1 MSEKKNYWNQVWS
14 AMNGAITFGKLSPKG
29 DVTSSVHIQARDGR
43 HFMCF
48 DEDGPRTG
56 FTLLNSPGSTFI
68 HTGEDLAAVPEES
81 DPPEGICE
89 KEAFV
94 VIAENGDITLKAA
107 NGKIKLEALDIE
119 LVANGNAP
127 QGVIWANAYE
137 TLKLDSKNVTIDGK
151 QSCKI
156 MTSGLMTIRGSL
168 GMQMLSPLIEGVS
181 RALAKDKLPEPAQI
195 NKE

>member
-1 MSEKKNYWNQVWS
+1 MKKRNFGNQVFS

-29 DVTSSVHIQARDGR
+29 DVTSSVKIEALDGR
-43 HFMCF
+43 HFMSF

-56 FTLLNSPGSTFI
+56 YTLMSAPGSTFI
-68 HTGEDLAAVPEES
+68 HSGEDL
-81 DPPEGICE
+81 E
-89 KEAFV
+89 KQQEA
-94 VIAENGDITLKAA
+94 IMILAKNGDIHLKAA

-119 LVANGNAP
+119 LIANGNAP

-151 QSCKI
+151 QSLKL
-156 MTSGLMTIRGSL
+156 MTSGLMTIRGGL
-168 GMQMLSPLIEGVS
+168 GLQLISPLIEGVS
-181 RALAKDKLPEPAQI
+181 CAMAKDKLPEPAEV

>member
-1 MSEKKNYWNQVWS
+1 MSAKKNFWNQVWS

-29 DVTSSVHIQARDGR
+29 DVTSSVHIQALDGR

-56 FTLLNSPGSTFI
+56 YTLLSSPGSTFI
-68 HTGEDLAAVPEES
+68 HSGEDLK
-81 DPPEGICE
+81 
-89 KEAFV
+89 KEQEA
-94 VIAENGDITLKAA
+94 IMILSKNGDIHLKAT

-119 LVANGNAP
+119 FVANGNAP
-127 QGVIWANAYE
+127 HGVIWANAYE

-181 RALAKDKLPEPAQI
+181 RALTKDKLPEPAQI
-195 NKE
+195 DSK